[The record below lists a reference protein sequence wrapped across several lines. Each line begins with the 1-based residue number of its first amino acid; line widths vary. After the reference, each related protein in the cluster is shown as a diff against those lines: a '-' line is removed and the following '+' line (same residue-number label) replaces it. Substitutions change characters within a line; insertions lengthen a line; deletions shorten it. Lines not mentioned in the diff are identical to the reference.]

1 MTEDYDLENLMERLD
16 AQIAAGEDIE
26 NLLAEASAH
35 GISVHIG
42 DESSALE
49 MEPVEIKIT
58 PEEMAAFDTY
68 KLQASE
74 MMRLRLAELK
84 IEDLAASQ
92 AITAAIAQ
100 ITNQAQ
106 FASEFDATPNYKKA
120 LADAFLVSWE
130 DNAKKA
136 TQLGLKAMGLPDVAS
151 PVFEFISVIQQEEA
165 RALAAASEKS
175 VKDFLNKA
183 LNGVVNNMSKTIKG
197 LGKDSGVTTACVEAA
212 HQAAMGYWL
221 DDQDSGHKN
230 RDGRLVEF
238 CDQLQDALSQ
248 AMQIGTMDISTRHAE
263 ALKGLVTGITA
274 VGYLDFGLVYHNTE
288 VSESDDGKIQ
298 FKLTSQEPTLAN
310 GPKPTLRGTPDDKRF
325 GNAINDYLRQ
335 FGGSINDLD
344 IEKRAHYELRL
355 ASKGFFSD
363 FRGYVMDGE
372 ASWTTGQASG
382 IRINPRDLLNYFKGD
397 IPRVFFDYANG
408 SFQTAAKYLDAN
420 RVTA

>member
-1 MTEDYDLENLMERLD
+1 MPEDYDLEDLMERLEE
-16 AQIAAGEDIE
+16 QIAAGEDIE
-26 NLLAEASAH
+26 KLLEEAAAH
-35 GISVHIG
+35 GVTVQVG
-42 DESSALE
+42 DQSGEVE
-49 MEPVEIKIT
+49 MDPMEIKIT

-68 KLQASE
+68 KLKASE

-84 IEDLAASQ
+84 IEDLASSQ

-100 ITNQAQ
+100 LTNQAQ

-120 LADAFLVSWE
+120 LADAFLGSWE
-130 DNAKKA
+130 DNVKDATKA
-136 TQLGLKAMGLPDVAS
+136 GLMAMGLPDVAT
-151 PVFEFISVIQQEEA
+151 PVFDFISVIQQEEA

-183 LNGVVNNMSKTIKG
+183 LTGVVKNMSKTIKE
-197 LGKDSGVTTACVEAA
+197 LGKDSAITKACVGAA
-212 HQAAMGYWL
+212 HEAAMGYWL
-221 DDQDSGHKN
+221 DDQESGSKN

-248 AMQIGTMDISTRHAE
+248 AMKIGTMDISARHAE
-263 ALKGLVTGITA
+263 ALKGLITGITA

-288 VSESDDGKIQ
+288 VSESDDGRIQ
-298 FKLTSQEPTLAN
+298 FNLTSQEPTFAN
-310 GPKPTLRGTPDDKRF
+310 GNTPSLRGTPDDKRF

-344 IEKRAHYELRL
+344 IEKRVHYELRL

-382 IRINPRDLLNYFKGD
+382 VHLNPRDLLNYFKGD

-408 SFQTAAKYLDAN
+408 SFQTTAKYLDAD